1 MKVYYAH
8 CQAIYGKP
16 IEQRDIALLESLGF
30 EVVNPGLPEHGT
42 ACKAFAAENLGF
54 TKMDYFIKLV
64 RGCDALAFRALYD
77 GSIPIGVVKEIEC
90 AKHDRKPVI
99 ELPSGMQLRAL
110 TLEQTREYLGEIG
123 QR

>member
-16 IEQRDIALLESLGF
+16 IEQRDIAMLETLGF
-30 EVVNPGLPEHGT
+30 QVVNPGLPEHGP
-42 ACKAFAAENLGF
+42 ACAEFARQTSK
-54 TKMDYFIKLV
+54 TKMDYFLGLV
-64 RGCDALAFRALYD
+64 DECDMLVFRALPD
-77 GSIPIGVVKEIEC
+77 GSIPAGVAKEIEW
-90 AKHDRKPVI
+90 ARVNGKPVL
-99 ELPSGMQLRAL
+99 ELPSCMQRRAL